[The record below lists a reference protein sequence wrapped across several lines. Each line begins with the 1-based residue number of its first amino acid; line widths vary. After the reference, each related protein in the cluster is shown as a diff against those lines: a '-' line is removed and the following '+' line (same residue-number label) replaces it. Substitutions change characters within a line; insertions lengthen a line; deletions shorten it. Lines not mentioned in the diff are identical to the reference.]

1 MLSEKRTLLI
11 GFFIRGCLTGTL
23 LSGMG
28 LGDNLSP
35 EDRTSLIDMLAVL
48 LTQVSVVW
56 ATCIHHGSKE
66 NLLEI
71 LWQLGEAQVHHVSS
85 YLAGVLTSSG
95 RFPPFDIESIRGTP
109 PRRPDTPIPEAPMNN
124 HFSDP
129 TIGVLTRE
137 EVEEGIAQL
146 NIHCWG
152 IQEEIQQAITLSR
165 TFLGC
170 VQSLQHTINQDKEKF
185 DHSYGI
191 LQQLL
196 ERERGLMAPIQEA
209 ERTIQPATEPDPRTS
224 LEVEPPTPLSDADL
238 ENILNDE

>member
-1 MLSEKRTLLI
+1 
-11 GFFIRGCLTGTL
+11 
-23 LSGMG
+23 MG
-28 LGDNLSP
+28 LGANLSP
-35 EDRTSLIDMLAVL
+35 EDRSSLIDMLAVL

-56 ATCIHHGSKE
+56 ATCMHHGSEE

-71 LWQLGEAQVHHVSS
+71 LWQLGESQVHHVSS

-109 PRRPDTPIPEAPMNN
+109 PRRPDTPIPEAPINN

-137 EVEEGIAQL
+137 EVEEGIAKL

-152 IQEEIQQAITLSR
+152 IQEQLQQAITLSR

-170 VQSLQHTINQDKEKF
+170 VQSLQHTINQEKEKF

-196 ERERGLMAPIQEA
+196 ERERGLMVPIQEE
-209 ERTIQPATEPDPRTS
+209 ERPVQPATEPDPRTS
-224 LEVEPPTPLSDADL
+224 LDVEPPTPLTDTDL
-238 ENILNDE
+238 EHMLNDE